1 MPAVNKL
8 DNYFSTRVLKLL
20 LMSFREHDAF
30 KLKLIDKT
38 GKILKDPITPAEKS
52 ALTPL
57 HVVIFGIR
65 RMIEALPNGSSRLK
79 QLAVALRTI
88 AKKPVPNMYLAGISE
103 EYSLE
108 FIKDLSFVIEH
119 DLSLLEEELVVSK
132 YVESIFEEGEAP
144 APANVV
150 AGIEPQGAP
159 VIKPTDIKPKVVK
172 RKALEENTSD
182 TLYVSRPVKNHEEI
196 GTWAKSQGFNS
207 SLSDD
212 MHVTI
217 CYSRSPVNSVE
228 PKTDNLTL
236 DESTDSHRKV
246 SPLGDGGAIVLHI
259 ESNELRTRWQE
270 FRDAGASWDYDG
282 YNPHITISYD
292 GKDLDIKSINPYLGK
307 IVLGPEKFESLD
319 EDWADKVE
327 EK

>member
-20 LMSFREHDAF
+20 LMNFREHDAF
-30 KLKLIDKT
+30 RLKLIDKS
-38 GKILKDPITPAEKS
+38 GKILREPTNTEERE

-65 RMIEALPNGSSRLK
+65 RMIESLPNGNSRLK

-88 AKKPVPNMYLAGISE
+88 AKKPVPNMYLAGITE
-103 EYSLE
+103 EYVLNFLKDYS
-108 FIKDLSFVIEH
+108 FIVEH
-119 DLSLLEEELVVSK
+119 NLCLIEEENIISS
-132 YVESIFEEGEAP
+132 YIESLNEEGESA
-144 APANVV
+144 APANVT

-159 VIKPTDIKPKVVK
+159 VINPKETKQKVIK
-172 RKALEENTSD
+172 RKALEEETLD
-182 TLYVSRPVKNHEEI
+182 TLYVHRPVLNFDEI
-196 GTWAKSQGFNS
+196 AKWAKSQGFKKTLDS
-207 SLSDD
+207 D

-217 CYSRSPVNSVE
+217 CYSRDKVTNVE
-228 PKTDNLTL
+228 PKTEELTL
-236 DESTDSHRKV
+236 GNSTEEYRKV

-259 ESNELRTRWQE
+259 ESPELRDRWKE

-282 YNPHITISYD
+282 YNPHITISYNSD
-292 GKDLDIKSINPYLGK
+292 GVDLKNVSAYLGK
-307 IVLGPEKFESLD
+307 IILGAEQFEELD
-319 EDWADKVE
+319 ENWADGVN